1 MNNSIQLPFFP
12 VPAEGE
18 TVFSVA
24 GRCIERLGIANQHLL
39 AMVTG
44 QKRSTTLF
52 SVLPG
57 YLGTIANAMPNGH
70 PWNDVQAL
78 IRSHTALPYFT
89 YFHTDEQRISSE
101 QLLAIA
107 ENSQP
112 VALSLGLSIYRV
124 PVVVPSVRF
133 CMTCLHEQC
142 REPGHSYFQLAHQLP
157 GVTHCWNH
165 RELLSHGCVTCGT
178 YPIRGKKLTMPGQCL
193 CGSFSA
199 AQIEAGT
206 ENLESAHWLARESAY
221 LLTATDSSFDR
232 RRRLREGV
240 IQAGLCRRS
249 LVDYDRLAEAIEA
262 RFGAEF
268 LLTINHPTRDE
279 SGRPSAWIRRSLP
292 SAPIGKRLSTIVGL
306 LILGAAFDSVE
317 AFEKNSVSERS
328 QAPQE
333 VVSPEL
339 VTAPIWTANLKE
351 LLAAH
356 DYRIST
362 CAARLKQSSWN
373 IAIEARNQQ
382 ITIPLTPFAVTRIG
396 KDRLKTIRALLRHGV
411 EKDEILRTQKISA
424 WTLQLIELDDL
435 TLTAQH
441 RTASKSHRR
450 AKHRKRVLDFL
461 KDHPEATR
469 QTISTEL
476 AGAYD
481 FLIGQDK
488 TWFLENVSKATRTS
502 SSNRLQRN
510 DWQAI
515 DRSLAE
521 ATQATGNELLSS
533 GERPIRITAS
543 LLLSRHRSLQRYSAH
558 PSRFPHT
565 RRIIEKLAET
575 PEQYLRRKVTW
586 GIRRLIGFGMQISI
600 DTLRRETAIPDA
612 KLKQNID
619 MVRHVAK
626 ELGAS
631 VSERSILHSPTQS
644 AFDS

>member
-1 MNNSIQLPFFP
+1 MNNCIQLPFFP

-18 TVFSVA
+18 TVFSVV
-24 GRCIERLGIANQHLL
+24 GRCIERLGIANQHLM
-39 AMVTG
+39 AMITG
-44 QKRSTTLF
+44 QKYSKALF
-52 SVLPG
+52 SALPG
-57 YLGTIANAMPNGH
+57 YLGKIANAMPNGH
-70 PWNDVQAL
+70 PWIDVQTL

-89 YFHTDEQRISSE
+89 YFHTGEQRNSSE

-107 ENSQP
+107 DNSQP
-112 VALSLGLSIYRV
+112 VALSLGLSLYRV
-124 PVVVPSVRF
+124 PVMVPSVRF
-133 CMTCLHEQC
+133 CMACLYEQY

-165 RELLSHGCVTCGT
+165 GELLSHGCIRCGT
-178 YPIRGKKLTMPGQCL
+178 YPIKGKKLTMPGQCL

-206 ENLESAHWLARESAY
+206 KSPRSAHWLARESAY
-221 LLTATDSSFDR
+221 LLTAADSSFDR
-232 RRRLREGV
+232 RRRLREGI
-240 IQAGLCRRS
+240 IQAGLCRGS
-249 LVDYDRLAEAIEA
+249 HVDYDRLAEAIEA

-268 LLTINHPTRDE
+268 LLTINYPTRDE

-317 AFEKNSVSERS
+317 AFEKCSVSKRS

-333 VVSPEL
+333 VVSPESA
-339 VTAPIWTANLKE
+339 TAPSWTANLKE

-362 CAARLKQSSWN
+362 CAARLEQSSWN

-382 ITIPLTPFAVTRIG
+382 ITIPLTPSAVARIG
-396 KDRLKTIRALLRHGV
+396 KDRLKTIRTLLRHGV
-411 EKDEILRTQKISA
+411 EKDEILRTQRISR

-441 RTASKSHRR
+441 RTASKSLRH

-461 KDHPEATR
+461 NDHPEATR

-481 FLIGQDK
+481 FLIGKDK
-488 TWFLENVSKATRTS
+488 TWFLENVPKATRTPS
-502 SSNRLQRN
+502 GNRPQRN
-510 DWQAI
+510 DWGAI

-533 GERPIRITAS
+533 DERPIRITAS
-543 LLLSRHRSLQRYSAH
+543 LLLSRHRSLQRYSAQ
-558 PSRFPHT
+558 PSRFPYT
-565 RRIIEKLAET
+565 RRVIGKLAET
-575 PEQYLRRKVTW
+575 SEQYLRRKVTW
-586 GIRRLIGFGMQISI
+586 GIRRLIGLGMPISM
-600 DTLRRETAIPDA
+600 DALRRETAIPDA

-626 ELGAS
+626 ELGARFS
-631 VSERSILHSPTQS
+631 KRSILHSPTQS
-644 AFDS
+644 TSDS